1 MRANWTD
8 VRLPFFFLYKG
19 FMDEI
24 EVLSSGQ
31 KPRKITVAGSD
42 GVLYTFLCKQKDD
55 LRKDAKV
62 MEFNGLVN
70 MLLRKDRETSKRNL
84 CKFFIVGGGKPRH

>member
-1 MRANWTD
+1 
-8 VRLPFFFLYKG
+8 
-19 FMDEI
+19 MDEI
-24 EVLSSGQ
+24 VILPSKQ

-42 GVLYTFLCKQKDD
+42 GVLYTFLCKPKDD

-84 CKFFIVGGGKPRH
+84 CKFFFIFGGRKPRQTPTSCR